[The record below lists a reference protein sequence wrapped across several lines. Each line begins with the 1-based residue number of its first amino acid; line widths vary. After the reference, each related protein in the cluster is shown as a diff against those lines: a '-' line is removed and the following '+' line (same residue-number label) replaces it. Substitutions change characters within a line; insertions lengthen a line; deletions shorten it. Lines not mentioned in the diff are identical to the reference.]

1 MMHAIP
7 TPIAAEPRRNALLAA
22 VPPADMARW
31 SQHLEPVELR
41 AGQMLF
47 DAGTRV
53 THLYFPVTAILA
65 LLNVM
70 EDGGSA
76 ESSVVGRE
84 GLAGVSLFMGG
95 ESSADSTIVLCSG
108 SALRIRAP
116 FMMAEFNRGGPVLH
130 LFLRYTQALI
140 TQMSQT
146 VVCNRHHSVEQ
157 QLCRWLLLLLDRSNG
172 SEILMTHET
181 IANMLGVR
189 REGITE
195 AACRLAQLGYISY
208 RRGHITVVNRA
219 GLERR
224 SCECYGVVR
233 KEYHR
238 LLPMASLPPRPLL
251 SAVS

>member
-1 MMHAIP
+1 MHLLP
-7 TPIAAEPRRNALLAA
+7 TTTVEPRRNALLASM
-22 VPPADMARW
+22 PQPELARW
-31 SQHLEPVELR
+31 EPHLEPVELR

-47 DAGTRV
+47 DAGKKV
-53 THLYFPVTAILA
+53 THLYFPTTSIVV
-65 LLNVM
+65 LLNTM
-70 EDGGSA
+70 ADGGSA
-76 ESSVVGRE
+76 ESSVVGRD
-84 GLAGVSLFMGG
+84 GLAGVSLLMGG
-95 ESSADSTIVLCSG
+95 ESSTDATVVLCSG

-116 FMMAEFNRGGPVLH
+116 FALAEFNRGGPVLH

-157 QLCRWLLLLLDRSNG
+157 QLCRWLLAILDRSLG
-172 SEILMTHET
+172 YEITMTHET

-195 AACRLAQLGYISY
+195 AAGRLAQLGYIRY
-208 RRGHITVVNRA
+208 RRGHITVTNRE

-233 KEYHR
+233 KEYQR
-238 LLPMASLPPRPLL
+238 LVPMAVAPSRPRLA
-251 SAVS
+251 AVC

>member
-41 AGQMLF
+41 ADQVLF

-95 ESSADSTIVLCSG
+95 ESSTDSTIVLCCAVALPCV
-108 SALRIRAP
+108 SAHP
-116 FMMAEFNRGGPVLH
+116 
-130 LFLRYTQALI
+130 
-140 TQMSQT
+140 S
-146 VVCNRHHSVEQ
+146 
-157 QLCRWLLLLLDRSNG
+157 
-172 SEILMTHET
+172 
-181 IANMLGVR
+181 
-189 REGITE
+189 
-195 AACRLAQLGYISY
+195 
-208 RRGHITVVNRA
+208 
-219 GLERR
+219 
-224 SCECYGVVR
+224 
-233 KEYHR
+233 
-238 LLPMASLPPRPLL
+238 
-251 SAVS
+251 